1 VTTIW
6 VGSDILLI
14 LLFIIFTI
22 PFALIWKSIPY
33 LFQDRLED
41 FINTLR
47 RAYKLMVFLL
57 MIPTVTVLVV
67 YLIKPVKIR
76 IHGQQLWLENRLGI
90 TTDPPIFWRQLK
102 TVYIAY
108 YGNTSMLILATKN
121 RKLSVG
127 RDDRLGWVHL
137 DKARDE
143 LTAFL
148 KTRGVKV
155 SDLAP

>member
-1 VTTIW
+1 
-6 VGSDILLI
+6 
-14 LLFIIFTI
+14 
-22 PFALIWKSIPY
+22 
-33 LFQDRLED
+33 
-41 FINTLR
+41 
-47 RAYKLMVFLL
+47 MVFLL